1 MARTTVKDFFNLEFK
16 GNVNDAISFVHNGD
30 VKKTF
35 TSIEDL
41 CKYNDY
47 KSIKCDFGAYTDV
60 NFQYDMILSAN
71 NYESLYNKE
80 CTRKNGYT
88 SNITCVE
95 SSITKLY
102 SLASYGFKVECLGND
117 KYLVTSPK
125 YKKLTSFRRIADGCI
140 ERYFNI
146 ENIHVCKFEGNHF
159 IEGLTLNGKD
169 LIKECQYMD
178 RGFVFHE
185 ISARI
190 DKAWN

>member
-1 MARTTVKDFFNLEFK
+1 MSRTMVKDFFNSEVK
-16 GNVNDAISFVHNGD
+16 GSINDATSFIHNGD

-41 CKYNDY
+41 HNYNDY
-47 KSIKCDFGAYTDV
+47 KSIHCDFGAYTDI
-60 NFQYDMILSAN
+60 NFQYDIVLSATS
-71 NYESLYNKE
+71 YESLYNKE

-95 SSITKLY
+95 NSITKLY
-102 SLASYGFKVECLGND
+102 SLASYGFKVEVIGDN

-146 ENIHVCKFEGNHF
+146 ENIHVAKFEGNHF
-159 IEGLTLNGKD
+159 IEGSTLNRKD

-185 ISARI
+185 ISARL

>member
-1 MARTTVKDFFNLEFK
+1 MSRTMVKDFFNSEVT
-16 GNVNDAISFVHNGD
+16 GNVNDAISFVRNGD

-35 TSIEDL
+35 ISIEDL
-41 CKYNDY
+41 YKYNEY
-47 KSIKCDFGAYTDV
+47 KSIKCDFGAYTDI
-60 NFQYDMILSAN
+60 NFQFDMVLSATS
-71 NYESLYNKE
+71 YESLYNKE

-95 SSITKLY
+95 NSITKLY
-102 SLASYGFKVECLGND
+102 SLASYGFKVEVIGDN

-140 ERYFNI
+140 ENYFNI

-159 IEGLTLNGKD
+159 IEGLTLNRKD

-185 ISARI
+185 ISARL
-190 DKAWN
+190 DKYWN

>member
-1 MARTTVKDFFNLEFK
+1 MARTNVKDFFNSEFT
-16 GNVNDAISFVHNGD
+16 GNVNDAISFVVNGD
-30 VKKTF
+30 VKKSF
-35 TSIEDL
+35 ISVFDL
-41 CKYNDY
+41 YQYNDC
-47 KSIKCDFGAYTDV
+47 KSIKCDFGAYTDI
-60 NFQYDMILSAN
+60 NFQYDMVLELN
-71 NYESLYNKE
+71 DYENLYHKE
-80 CTRKNGYT
+80 CTRKNGYK
-88 SNITCVE
+88 SDIKCVE
-95 SSITKLY
+95 NSTTKLY
-102 SLASYGFKVECLGND
+102 SLTAYGFKVEYLGNN
-117 KYLVTSPK
+117 KFLATSPK